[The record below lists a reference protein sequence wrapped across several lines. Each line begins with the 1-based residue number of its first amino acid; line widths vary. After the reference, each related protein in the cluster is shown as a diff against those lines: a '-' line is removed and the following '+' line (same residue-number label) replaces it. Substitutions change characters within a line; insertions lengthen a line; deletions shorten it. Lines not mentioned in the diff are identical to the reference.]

1 VLAAAGERVLPIRIA
16 GLQPAAQGTGLEEV
30 ALSDQLLAG
39 LERAVDPNGD
49 GATDDH
55 VGIALVGVNA
65 PYAGFGDSAEARA
78 VENAQALG
86 TLVVAPAGDEGPG
99 AGAQGTVGSPGAAPD
114 ALTVGALAAPAAVPR
129 LRLTIGDAGLSGAAL
144 LARDPP
150 PDDLETGPVVRAH
163 AAPPRRALRGRLAVV
178 EAGDTPVARAA
189 AAAAA
194 GARAVLLAEPRPRR
208 PLPALP
214 GGRLG
219 IPVAGVTGAGA
230 RIALAARPGT
240 QVDVGEAQPAQVP
253 GPAAAGDAAPALSPF
268 SSRGPAANGA
278 LKPDLA
284 APGAALTAVPGRGGA
299 VVGGSAIAAAEV
311 AVEAAR
317 LARLRPDAAPGQ
329 LRAGLLAAAQGD
341 PAPPVRGAGA
351 GVLRAP
357 PAGAALTAFTR
368 DPRRGD
374 PCPGSR
380 PCTRIVIVNRS
391 ATGLALDLAVL
402 PDDGTNATV
411 SPARLA
417 VPAAARREAEVQV
430 VAARGRLAAGRLEVR
445 SAGQVALVH
454 PFGIRTAAP
463 APPPLGPLRLQR
475 GGKGEVTGVRFALG
489 AFTLGDPLG
498 AGTAVRLAARL
509 DLTLVSPGTGAVVE
523 RLTPFAGARELL
535 PAEYAYRVPAGTLA
549 GLASG
554 TYAFRATARSP
565 AGGRPA
571 VATSAPFRR

>member
-1 VLAAAGERVLPIRIA
+1 
-16 GLQPAAQGTGLEEV
+16 
-30 ALSDQLLAG
+30 
-39 LERAVDPNGD
+39 
-49 GATDDH
+49 
-55 VGIALVGVNA
+55 
-65 PYAGFGDSAEARA
+65 
-78 VENAQALG
+78 
-86 TLVVAPAGDEGPG
+86 
-99 AGAQGTVGSPGAAPD
+99 
-114 ALTVGALAAPAAVPR
+114 
-129 LRLTIGDAGLSGAAL
+129 
-144 LARDPP
+144 
-150 PDDLETGPVVRAH
+150 
-163 AAPPRRALRGRLAVV
+163 
-178 EAGDTPVARAA
+178 
-189 AAAAA
+189 
-194 GARAVLLAEPRPRR
+194 
-208 PLPALP
+208 
-214 GGRLG
+214 
-219 IPVAGVTGAGA
+219 
-230 RIALAARPGT
+230 
-240 QVDVGEAQPAQVP
+240 
-253 GPAAAGDAAPALSPF
+253 
-268 SSRGPAANGA
+268 
-278 LKPDLA
+278 
-284 APGAALTAVPGRGGA
+284 
-299 VVGGSAIAAAEV
+299 VGGSAIAAAEV